1 MRWQDLRRSTNVED
15 QRGSGGGGM
24 RPAAIGGVGGVGAIV
39 VVLVA
44 LFFGV
49 DPSALLQSL
58 DTGSSPDQTQT
69 ASAPSGAGSSPRDDQ
84 TAQFVAAVLGSTED
98 TWGAVFKQAGSQ
110 YTAPKLELF
119 SGQTRSGCG
128 VASTSAGPFY
138 CPADRKVY
146 LDTAFFQEL
155 SGRFGA
161 PGEFAEAY
169 VIAHEV
175 GHHVQTL
182 LGIMAKV
189 DGLRRNMGEADANA
203 LSVRVELQADCF
215 AGVWA
220 KRGDQ
225 QGHFIE
231 AGDIESALRAAAA
244 VGDDTLQKQAQGYV
258 VPDSFTHGSAE
269 QRARWFRR
277 GYDKGDP
284 TGCDTFSAS
293 AQAL

>member
-1 MRWQDLRRSTNVED
+1 MRWQDLRRSDNVED
-15 QRGSGGGGM
+15 RRGM

-39 VVLVA
+39 IVLVA

-49 DPSALLQSL
+49 DPSALLQTL
-58 DTGSSPDQTQT
+58 DSGQTQAPTSQT
-69 ASAPSGAGSSPRDDQ
+69 ASAPVGAGSDQ
-84 TAQFVAAVLGSTED
+84 DVQFVAAVLGSTED
-98 TWGAVFKQAGSQ
+98 TWGTIFSEAGSR

-119 SGQTRSGCG
+119 SGRTQSACG
-128 VASTSAGPFY
+128 LADTAAGPFY
-138 CPADRKVY
+138 CPGDRKVY

-155 SGRFGA
+155 SQRFGA
-161 PGEFAEAY
+161 PGDFAKAY

-175 GHHVQTL
+175 GHHVQNL
-182 LGIMAKV
+182 LGIMGKV
-189 DGLRRNMGEADANA
+189 DAQRRSGGDANA

-231 AGDIESALRAAAA
+231 AGDVEAALQAAAA
-244 VGDDTLQKQAQGYV
+244 VGDDTLQKQTQGYV

-269 QRARWFRR
+269 QRARWFRL
-277 GYDKGDP
+277 GYDRGDP
-284 TGCDTFSAS
+284 TACDTFSART
-293 AQAL
+293 L